1 MFLKLRQMIENQEF
15 DYYESVAELERIALK
30 VENPSTALEDI
41 EALIKRSDSLIAAC
55 RDSLRTMREK
65 TEQL

>member
-1 MFLKLRQMIENQEF
+1 MIENQEF

-30 VENPSTALEDI
+30 VEDPSTALEDI

-55 RDSLRTMREK
+55 RDYLRTMREQ

>member
-15 DYYESVAELERIALK
+15 DYYESVAALERIALK

-55 RDSLRTMREK
+55 RDYLRTMREN

>member
-30 VENPSTALEDI
+30 VEDPSTALEDI
-41 EALIKRSDSLIAAC
+41 EALIKRSGSLIAAC
-55 RDSLRTMREK
+55 RDYLRTMREK

>member
-15 DYYESVAELERIALK
+15 DYYESVADLERIALK
-30 VENPSTALEDI
+30 VEKPSTAPEDI

-55 RDSLRTMREK
+55 RDYLRTMREK

>member
-15 DYYESVAELERIALK
+15 DYYESVADLERIALK
-30 VENPSTALEDI
+30 VADPSTALEDI
-41 EALIKRSDSLIAAC
+41 EALLKSSDSLIAAC
-55 RDSLRTMREK
+55 RDYLRTMSEK

>member
-30 VENPSTALEDI
+30 VEDPSTALEDI
-41 EALIKRSDSLIAAC
+41 EALIRRSDSLIAAG
-55 RDSLRTMREK
+55 RDYSRTMRET

>member
-30 VENPSTALEDI
+30 VEDPSTALEDI

-55 RDSLRTMREK
+55 RDYLRTMREN

>member
-30 VENPSTALEDI
+30 VEDPATALEDI

-55 RDSLRTMREK
+55 RDYLRTMREK

>member
-1 MFLKLRQMIENQEF
+1 MFLKLSQMIENQEF

-55 RDSLRTMREK
+55 RDYLRTMREK

>member
-1 MFLKLRQMIENQEF
+1 MIENQEF

-30 VENPSTALEDI
+30 VEDPSTALEDS
-41 EALIKRSDSLIAAC
+41 EAPIKRPDTVIAAR
-55 RDSLRTMREK
+55 RDYLRTMREK

>member
-55 RDSLRTMREK
+55 RDYLRTMREK

>member
-1 MFLKLRQMIENQEF
+1 MFLKLRQMIENQGF

-30 VENPSTALEDI
+30 VEDPSTALEDV

-55 RDSLRTMREK
+55 RDYLRTMREK